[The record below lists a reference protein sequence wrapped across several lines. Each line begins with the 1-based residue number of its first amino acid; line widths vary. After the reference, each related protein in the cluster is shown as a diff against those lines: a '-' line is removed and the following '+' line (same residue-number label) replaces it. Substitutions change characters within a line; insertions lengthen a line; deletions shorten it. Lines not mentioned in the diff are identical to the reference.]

1 MSRIPASVL
10 PPLDEIAA
18 LGHSDYERDFLRREF
33 EPGLQYYLDRLDR
46 LMLSGRS
53 LLDAGCGAGQW
64 SLAASHRF
72 DRVEAFDVNQPRLDV
87 AQAMARRIGV
97 TNLSTRQGSIEAL
110 PYPPDTFDAVIC
122 YGVIMFTDVAAAL
135 REFYRVLTPGG
146 RVYICLNGDGWSR
159 LLLSERGESEPK
171 LIEIGRQTLYNT
183 YWRRAL
189 ARGLVP
195 QLAKVVEQ
203 MRAMVAE
210 STPGAK
216 SSARPPME
224 DRLVLT
230 LAHRSLMS
238 LGLGQELLAQ
248 VEQDCGPELYRTLL
262 NDVWSLVNDGRAPRR
277 PIPSEAFL
285 PDEFH
290 ALAESIGFADFQWSI
305 EAGLACDWLTPVPV
319 AKYDG
324 YFQGHLAVWETMFV
338 KPEVSVALPVDPAR
352 HIGAAG
358 AARNER
364 LFVEPSATSVLSN
377 ASTDTYPHELVDRA
391 RRIGRQMG
399 GPAYLTALVKALV
412 DGATSETEIARRLI
426 VFVQR
431 SIFRDPV
438 SQPLNGD
445 GGMPEPLTVLLCA
458 RGRCSHTTAL
468 LIELFGAAG
477 LEARARQL
485 TNHVAAEVR
494 VGGRWV
500 IADADAFKNGV
511 VPVNRNGE
519 LLSMDDLAA
528 DPYQLDRFQP
538 SGWWIRPRSPFTR
551 GATGR
556 TVTGYVDALDPD
568 QRGFLSGYY
577 VPVARGY
584 PPSLPRITRFWARDG
599 RLLLEWTAS
608 TATDARVLGYRVA
621 VGSSSRDWS
630 YDDPGSGDEI
640 VQGCPHDLLQVETAA
655 VRIEVPRSGLPAT
668 VFASVTAYS
677 DRIDLEPE
685 TYFWPSDEAVCER

>member
-1 MSRIPASVL
+1 MPVSVW

-33 EPGLQYYLDRLDR
+33 EPGLQYYVDRLDR

-64 SLAASHRF
+64 ALAACHRF
-72 DRVEAFDVNQPRLDV
+72 DQVEAFDINQPRLDV
-87 AQAMARRIGV
+87 ANAMAQRLGV
-97 TNLSTRQGSIEAL
+97 TNLSTRQGSLEAL
-110 PYPPDTFDAVIC
+110 PYASDSFDAVIC
-122 YGVIMFTDVAAAL
+122 YGVIMFTDVAASL
-135 REFYRVLTPGG
+135 REFHRVLSPGG
-146 RVYICLNGDGWSR
+146 RVYICLNGDGWSHY
-159 LLLSERGESEPK
+159 LVHERGPSEPK
-171 LIEIGRQTLYNT
+171 MLEIGRQTLYNT
-183 YWRRAL
+183 HWRRAMAL
-189 ARGLVP
+189 GLVP
-195 QLAKVVEQ
+195 QLAKVADQ
-203 MRAMVAE
+203 MRTLAAE
-210 STPGAK
+210 SAAGAG
-216 SSARPPME
+216 SAPPPQI
-224 DRLVLT
+224 DDVRART

-248 VEQDCGPELYRTLL
+248 VEQDCGKEFHRTLL
-262 NDVWSLVNDGRAPRR
+262 DDVWSLVNEGRAPKRS
-277 PIPSEAFL
+277 IPSEAFL
-285 PDEFH
+285 PDEFNT
-290 ALAESIGFADFQWSI
+290 LAESIGFADFQWSI

-324 YFQGHLAVWETMFV
+324 YFQGHLAVWETLVV
-338 KPEVSVALPVDPAR
+338 KPEVAVALPVDPAR
-352 HIGAAG
+352 HMAAAV

-377 ASTDTYPHELVDRA
+377 ASTDTYPHEMVDRA

-399 GPAYLTALVKALV
+399 GPAYLTALVQALV
-412 DGATSETEIARRLI
+412 DGAASETEIVRRLI

-438 SQPLNGD
+438 SQPLNRD
-445 GGMPEPLTVLLCA
+445 GGMPEPLTLLLCA
-458 RGRCSHTTAL
+458 RGRCSHTTAV
-468 LIELFGAAG
+468 LIELCAAAG
-477 LEARARQL
+477 LEARPRQL
-485 TNHVAAEVR
+485 TNHVVAEVR

-511 VPVNRNGE
+511 MPVNRDGE

-538 SGWWIRPRSPFTR
+538 SGWWIRPRSRFTR

-556 TVTGYVDALDPD
+556 PVTGYVDALDPD

-577 VPVARGY
+577 VPAARGY
-584 PPSLPRITRFWARDG
+584 PPSLPRVTRLDVRGG
-599 RLLLEWTAS
+599 RLVMEWTPSTS
-608 TATDARVLGYRVA
+608 TASRLMGYRVA
-621 VGSSSRDWS
+621 VGSSSRGWS
-630 YDDPGSGDEI
+630 YDDPGGGDQI
-640 VQGCPHDLLQVETAA
+640 LQPSPHDLLRMETEA
-655 VRIEVPRSGLPAT
+655 VRIDVPLIGAPAT

-685 TYFWPSDEAVCER
+685 TYFWPSDEAVCGRSRR